1 MNGYDWTLDGMEKN
15 PMVTVADY
23 TTNPLDN
30 SAFTFNSIITS

>member
-1 MNGYDWTLDGMEKN
+1 MERD

-30 SAFTFNSIITS
+30 SAFTFQGIVTS